1 MKTIIAFLALMLGA
15 TTGVLAEQSQKFAG
29 IEVHYSAIPTNDLQ
43 PEIAKSYNITRS
55 KNRGLLTIAVL
66 KKNKLDVAVPIKAQ
80 LNASAVNL
88 AGQRSKVPMREVQE
102 GTAIYYLGEYP
113 VTAPD
118 TLKFSVTVTQEG
130 EKTPHMMEFQQQF
143 FE

>member
-1 MKTIIAFLALMLGA
+1 MKSLIALLALVLFTA
-15 TTGVLAEQSQKFAG
+15 TPALADQSQKFAG

-43 PEIAKSYNITRS
+43 PEIAKSYGIARS

-66 KKNKLDVAVPIKAQ
+66 KKNNLDVAVPIKAT
-80 LNASAVNL
+80 LSASAANL
-88 AGQRSKVPMREVQE
+88 AGQRSKVQMREVQE
-102 GTAIYYLGEYP
+102 GTAVYYLGEYP

-118 TLKFSVTVTQEG
+118 TLKFTVTVTPEG
-130 EKTPHMMEFQQQF
+130 EKASHRMEFQQQF